1 MQRYRLSFT
10 TWLLASL
17 AASCVDPGSRAS
29 AQPAAV
35 SCPEITGVSIVSRVG
50 DSGIARAGRKFVKS
64 GEKVTLY
71 AVVETAMGGKK
82 TVYTNALLK
91 RKGALSPERWPGTC
105 PATVNWYKVEA
116 REESYDNSYSAPPAH
131 IEYEETA
138 WETGWSVTADVH
150 PTIMRD
156 EFPELSHGL
165 GVMRYKVQAATA
177 SSSASSPGVECRE
190 SGAACRKIHTVAYR
204 RDDSYLGYLYELYNT
219 PYIYGSKRIKGGH
232 QSDLLVGSDCAD
244 LMVYGKR
251 RQRGKKKFGYTYTG
265 GLYKLAAKRWT
276 KVTLDSEGFYLDRK
290 GKRFTF
296 GPKGR
301 VRPGDLINFHGGHV
315 GALVRDDGDGFLDT
329 EDYVMHTFVRAPETV
344 PIKESRWWGIDGK
357 EILRLKD

>member
-1 MQRYRLSFT
+1 MDS
-10 TWLLASL
+10 
-17 AASCVDPGSRAS
+17 GSGAS
-29 AQPAAV
+29 AQPLAAN
-35 SCPEITGVSIVSRVG
+35 CPEITGVSIVSRVG
-50 DSGIARAGRKFVKS
+50 DSGVATPRRKFVKS

-71 AVVETAMGGKK
+71 AVVDTVAGGKK
-82 TVYTNALLK
+82 TTYTEAKLK
-91 RKGALSPERWPGTC
+91 KKGAKNPTEWPVSC
-105 PATVNWYKVEA
+105 PATITWLKVEA
-116 REESYDNSYSAPPAH
+116 GAESYDNSYSAPPAH
-131 IEYEETA
+131 IEYDETSWTA
-138 WETGWSVTADVH
+138 GWSVTADVH
-150 PTIMRD
+150 PTIMHD

-165 GVMRYKVQAATA
+165 GVMRYKVKAATA
-177 SSSASSPGVECRE
+177 AGSASSKGIDCRE
-190 SGAACRKIHTVAYR
+190 SGAVCRAVHTVVYR
-204 RDDSYLGYLYELYNT
+204 KDDSYLGYLYELYNT

-276 KVTLDSEGFYLDRK
+276 KVTLDPDGFYLDRK

-301 VRPGDLINFHGGHV
+301 VRPGDLINFREGHV
-315 GALVRDDGDGFLDT
+315 GALVKDDGDGYLDT
-329 EDYVMHTFVRAPETV
+329 GDYVMHTLVREPETV